1 MEHIANFTFELGY
14 EHLLAE
20 ILTKYFIGIYTICRV
35 LERPDLSVKSPASLP
50 TTVPF
55 VVVSEQRSLWLEV
68 PLKPAIELGC
78 TVFIVEENA
87 TISFLN
93 KYISIH
99 DECMFRR
106 PEKFVIFALHS
117 DDNVDLLK
125 RIQNHASLQEI
136 PNLLLIVPQGD
147 KLKLMTHRYVGN
159 PPGALDLLDLDTYVP
174 SNRSFIKENNLFPD
188 KLANLMGKTYKLAS
202 FHLLPWI
209 MMRRQDDGLVRYLN
223 QSHTIDGLDG
233 YVLVQFC
240 IWYNC
245 TWDLSIDQEKQY
257 GQVFDNNRTGNG
269 MTGALFYRK
278 ADFALAAVGGWFQ
291 LFSYFSFSIP
301 IQWIGIT
308 CLAPRPTLVPSW
320 KIIFMMFT
328 KTVWAVVVVTFILIS
343 FIENIWPKKLDAP
356 LAHRKGLSWSFLNV
370 LAAFLLLPSYLRR
383 SRPSEIVMS
392 LALVMGTFLIGY
404 VYIGKIHSILAVP
417 VFQPPID
424 TVIDLAE
431 SGLPWNAPHEVWMYL
446 LKGSENPYIL
456 KLLQTFN
463 VAPIPNLHAI
473 ADIGKEP
480 LVMASLHNGHS
491 MVGPWFTAD
500 NIENYR
506 RLTEFLYY
514 EYDTGYATKTWPLLD
529 NFDYLSMWIRDACLF
544 QYVELMEVFRYMD
557 YRVQI
562 SIEHSRDKQK
572 NELKPFGVEEVAG
585 GLLILGFGY
594 SVAAGIFIF
603 ELFTKAVE
611 RKRLA
616 RRLAAKWKFRAFA
629 VQHGV
634 PKSTADYAAAWK

>member
-1 MEHIANFTFELGY
+1 MDPIANFAFEFAY
-14 EHLLAE
+14 EHLLTE
-20 ILTKYFIGIYTICRV
+20 ILTTYFLGMYTICRV
-35 LERPDLSVKSPASLP
+35 LQRTELP
-50 TTVPF
+50 TNTTANIRTSIPS
-55 VVVSEQRSLWLEV
+55 VVVADKHTFWLEI

-78 TVFIVEENA
+78 TMFLVEENA
-87 TISFLN
+87 TINFLN
-93 KYISIH
+93 KYIKTH

-106 PEKFVIFALHS
+106 PEKHVIFALHS
-117 DDNVDLLK
+117 ADNEGLLK
-125 RIQNHASLQEI
+125 RIQNHATLQEI
-136 PNLLLIVPQGD
+136 PNLLMIVPRND
-147 KLKLMTHRYVGN
+147 TLKLMTHRYVGN
-159 PPGALDLLDLDTYVP
+159 PPEALDLLELDTYIP
-174 SNRSFIKENNLFPD
+174 SNKSFLLKNNLFPN
-188 KLANLMGKTYKLAS
+188 KLANLMGRTYKLAS

-209 MMRRQDDGLVRYLN
+209 MMRRQEDGLVRYLN
-223 QSHTIDGLDG
+223 AQHTIDGLDG

-245 TWDLSIDQEKQY
+245 TWDLSIDQDKQY

-328 KTVWAVVVVTFILIS
+328 KTVWGVVVVTFILIS
-343 FIENIWPKKLDAP
+343 IIENVWPKKLGSP
-356 LAHRKGLSWSFLNV
+356 FSHRKGLSWSFLNV
-370 LAAFLLLPSYLRR
+370 LASFLLLPAYLRR
-383 SRPSEIVMS
+383 GRPSEVIMS
-392 LALVMGTFLIGY
+392 LALVSGTFLIGY

-431 SGLPWNAPHEVWMYL
+431 SGLTWNAPHEVWMYL
-446 LKGSENPYIL
+446 LRGSENPYIL
-456 KLLQTFN
+456 KLLQRFH
-463 VAPIPNLHAI
+463 VAPIPNLHAT
-473 ADIGKEP
+473 ADTGKEP

-491 MVGPWFTAD
+491 MIGPWFTAD

-506 RLTEFLYY
+506 RMTEFLYY

-529 NFDYLSMWIRDACLF
+529 NFDYLAMWIRDACLF

-572 NELKPFGVEEVAG
+572 NELKPFGVDEVAG

-594 SVAAGIFIF
+594 SVAVGIFIF
-603 ELFTKAVE
+603 EFITKAIE

-616 RRLAAKWKFRAFA
+616 RRLAARWKFRAFA
-629 VQHGV
+629 VQHNV